1 LARDLAPPILKQA
14 AVQFQQGKS
23 VRAVA
28 TILGISKS
36 ESGRLRQR
44 AMDEGLFDSAK
55 GDGYLT
61 KINESEG
68 AAQFEI

>member
-1 LARDLAPPILKQA
+1 M
-14 AVQFQQGKS
+14 
-23 VRAVA
+23 RAVA